1 MYTQI
6 ARVVSRHWIL
16 ALVGWALVA
25 GVIRF
30 LAPAWASIVQ
40 DGDFAFLPPQMDSVR
55 GAKLLEQAFPGT
67 RAKSEAVLVL
77 ARPGGPLREADYA
90 LVNRLVAE
98 LTPADDQAGLV
109 TAVDS
114 YQSLVLGP
122 ELISRVGPAGQ
133 ATLIRIHLRTE
144 LAATKNMAWIAQLR
158 RTVEATRHAAD
169 YPQGLDIGITG
180 AAAIAA
186 DMRLAAEE
194 SLHNTESTT
203 VVLVVLILLLVYRA
217 PGLVMVPLL
226 TILASWAFSLGLIAL
241 LAQLSQQTG
250 WFDFKVFR
258 TTQIFMVVILYGAT
272 TDYCLF
278 LISRYAEELQRGLP
292 PGEAVEAAIARVGP
306 AITASGMTTILSL
319 GMMIFADFGKFRYG
333 GPTIALS
340 LLVALAASLTLAPAL
355 LRFGG
360 AMVFWPFG
368 LRAQRSAE
376 DGDRH
381 SPLTRLWEKI
391 AATLMAHPGPI
402 LIGSVLILA
411 WPTYVG
417 LSVPTSYDLLG
428 ELNRQRFSIRG
439 TELLQHY
446 FPPGQIGPI
455 TILVRADTP
464 IFKTSEGKSQIS
476 RLTKELSGLTYTD
489 SHGVQTTPVSG
500 VRSLTNP
507 LGGAPG
513 VMDPFTRLGRRN
525 LAARSSPRAINRYL
539 AEAPGFD
546 GKVTRI
552 DLLTRYDPFSAE
564 SVRLLEDVRQ
574 RMHGLAGDPASPWHG
589 MEFSFVGITAGI
601 HDLRIVNQGDF
612 YRIAALTRFWVFVV
626 LLVLLRRV
634 FISLFLIL
642 TVLWGYLITIGVTK
656 VVFMWYYGAAFV
668 GLGWQLPVFLFV
680 ILVAVG
686 EDYNIYLVVRVVEEQ
701 QRRGAIEGIRSALVR
716 TGGIITS
723 CGVIMAGTFA
733 SMISGT
739 LRGMHEMGF
748 ALAFGVLLDTFVIR
762 TIIVP
767 AFLALWPSLSH
778 GRGNPTTRSDGAG
791 AESYAAEGRLGVA
804 EK

>member
-1 MYTQI
+1 MFAHL
-6 ARVVSRHWIL
+6 ARVVSRHWKL
-16 ALVGWALVA
+16 ALLGWVLTA
-25 GVIRF
+25 GVVRW
-30 LAPAWASIVQ
+30 LAPAWANIVQ

-55 GAKLLEQAFPGT
+55 GQQLLEKAFPAARG
-67 RAKSEAVLVL
+67 KSEAVLVL
-77 ARPGGPLREADYA
+77 ARPGGPLRQADYA
-90 LVNRLVAE
+90 LDNRLVAA
-98 LTPADDQAGLV
+98 LSPTDNRTGLV
-109 TAVDS
+109 TSVDS
-114 YQSLVLGP
+114 YQSPVLGP
-122 ELISRVGPAGQ
+122 ELTSRVGPSGQ
-133 ATLIRIHLRTE
+133 ATLIRIRLRTE
-144 LAATKNMAWIAQLR
+144 LAATKNMELIAQLR
-158 RTVEATRHAAD
+158 RTVDATRLAPD
-169 YPQGLDIGITG
+169 YPGGLEIGISG

-194 SLHNTESTT
+194 SLHNTESTAI
-203 VVLVVLILLLVYRA
+203 VLVVLILLLVYRA

-226 TILASWAFSLGLIAL
+226 AILASWAFSIGLIAL
-241 LAQLSQQTG
+241 LAQCSRQTA

-258 TTQIFMVVILYGAT
+258 TTQIFIVVILYGAT

-278 LISRYAEELQRGLP
+278 LVSRYAEELKGGLP
-292 PGEAVEAAIARVGP
+292 RREAVEAAVARVGP
-306 AITASGMTTILSL
+306 AITASAMTTILSL
-319 GMMIFADFGKFRYG
+319 GMMIFAEFGKFRYG

-355 LRFGG
+355 LLGGG
-360 AMVFWPFG
+360 AKVFWPFG
-368 LRAQRSAE
+368 LRVRQSWE
-376 DGDRH
+376 EGDSH
-381 SPLTRLWEKI
+381 SFLGRLWGKI
-391 AATLMAHPGPI
+391 GDTLVAHPRTI
-402 LIGSVLILA
+402 LAASLLILA

-428 ELNRQRFSIRG
+428 ELNRDRFSIRG
-439 TELLQHY
+439 TDLLRRY

-455 TILVRADTP
+455 TILARADAP
-464 IFKTSEGKSQIS
+464 VFKTIEGKSQIS
-476 RLTKELSGLTYTD
+476 RLTKDLSELTYSD
-489 SHGVQTTPVSG
+489 SQGVRSRPIIG

-513 VMDPFTRLGRRN
+513 VMDPFTLLGRRN
-525 LAARSSPRAINRYL
+525 LAARSSPRTIALYL
-539 AEAPGFD
+539 ARVPDFA
-546 GKVTRI
+546 GKVTRL

-564 SVRLLEDVRQ
+564 SVRLLEQVRQ
-574 RMHGLAGDPASPWHG
+574 RLLSLTRDPASPWHG
-589 MEFSFVGITAGI
+589 IEFRLVGISAGI
-601 HDLRIVNQGDF
+601 HDLRIVNQSDF
-612 YRIAALTRFWVFVV
+612 VRIAALTRFWVFVV
-626 LLVLLRRV
+626 LLVLLRRL

-656 VVFMWYYGAAFV
+656 VVFMWFYGAAFV

-701 QRRGAIEGIRSALVR
+701 QRRGAVEGVRAALVR

-733 SMISGT
+733 AMITGT

-767 AFLALWPSLSH
+767 TFLAIWPIASS
-778 GRGNPTTRSDGAG
+778 GRRNTKADPDESGTRPC
-791 AESYAAEGRLGVA
+791 AA
-804 EK
+804 